1 MKIYFLASLFSEIFS
16 FELKMASRKAPGP
29 YMMNK
34 CVNCWVYNWVQP
46 DPSILQ
52 KCKQCKI
59 VQYCGQDCQAEHWK
73 ACHKS
78 HCKKLMAAKEAWRE
92 GDWHVSL
99 ISHHPF
105 PVTGMPGDTTEALV
119 ISVIKVIGKMRETG
133 HPACS
138 TNAAL
143 LDQIWAMAGGS
154 VGQIYANRKVYP
166 PACTP
171 FTEIQ
176 STDLHSQISMVSFDE
191 TEDQLGLWH
200 TLNLIMV
207 CLIQNKFIQHI
218 SSMKEPQVS
227 VPEEL
232 WQGVDKEVGIFPD
245 VVQQMNEVFSTNRQ
259 IPPFKRLLEIV
270 CGGSLNNACTFC
282 NKQIVI
288 RAIAGQVGSEC
299 GVPTVWVTPYSPRI
313 FECIGESC
321 LEQSSSKIL
330 LMQKWRVG
338 VNAAVTQLVTKRC
351 NFCFKFSEKVHR

>member
-1 MKIYFLASLFSEIFS
+1 
-16 FELKMASRKAPGP
+16 MASSKAL
-29 YMMNK
+29 MIDK
-34 CVNCWVYNWVQP
+34 CANCLVYNWVQP
-46 DPSILQ
+46 DPSVLQ

-73 ACHKS
+73 TCHKN
-78 HCKKLMAAKEAWRE
+78 HCKKLLAAKEAWRE

-105 PVTGMPGDTTEALV
+105 PVTGMPGDTTEALI
-119 ISVIKVIGKMRETG
+119 ISVIKVIGKMREIS

-166 PACTP
+166 STCHSS
-171 FTEIQ
+171 TEIQ
-176 STDLHSQISMVSFDE
+176 STDLHGQISMVSFDE

-207 CLIQNKFIQHI
+207 CLIQHKFIQDI

-227 VPEEL
+227 VPEQL

-245 VVQQMNEVFSTNRQ
+245 VVEQMIEVLSTNRQ

-282 NKQIVI
+282 NKQIVV
-288 RAIAGQVGSEC
+288 RAIAGLVGGIEP

-313 FECIGESC
+313 FDCGEESC
-321 LEQSSSKIL
+321 LEQSSSKTM
-330 LMQKWRVG
+330 LMHKWNV
-338 VNAAVTQLVTKRC
+338 AVTVASTQIATKRC
-351 NFCFKFSEKVHR
+351 DFCFKFSEKVHR